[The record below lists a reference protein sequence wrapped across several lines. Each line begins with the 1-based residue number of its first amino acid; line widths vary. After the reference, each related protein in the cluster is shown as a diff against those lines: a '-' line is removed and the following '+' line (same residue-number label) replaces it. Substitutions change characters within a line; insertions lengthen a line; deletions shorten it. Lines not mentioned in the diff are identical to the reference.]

1 MKNYIDELKK
11 KILYRSNYRGTKEM
25 DMLLGSFVNSIIEKL
40 EKDKLENLLDFLDLD
55 DENLLKIKQ
64 GKETNLKIKDKFIL
78 ELFKNFDLKKI

>member
-64 GKETNLKIKDKFIL
+64 GKETNFKIKDKFIL

>member
-40 EKDKLENLLDFLDLD
+40 EKDKLENLLDFLDID

>member
-78 ELFKNFDLKKI
+78 ELFKNFDLKEI